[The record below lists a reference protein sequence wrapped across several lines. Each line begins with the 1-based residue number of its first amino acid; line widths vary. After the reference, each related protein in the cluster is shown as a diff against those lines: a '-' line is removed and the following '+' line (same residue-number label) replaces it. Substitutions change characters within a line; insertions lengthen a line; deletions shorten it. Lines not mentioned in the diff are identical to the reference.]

1 MIPLGNRFRKR
12 LMNLLDRNRLLKS
25 CLNLL

>member
-25 CLNLL
+25 YLNLL